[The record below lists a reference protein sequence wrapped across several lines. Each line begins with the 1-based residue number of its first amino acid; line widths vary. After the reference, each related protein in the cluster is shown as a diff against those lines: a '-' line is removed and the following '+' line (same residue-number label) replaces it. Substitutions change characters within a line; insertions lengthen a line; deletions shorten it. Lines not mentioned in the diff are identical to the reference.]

1 MSECYLQGD
10 DYEEFIF
17 DKTTHVSLTNIANHG
32 IITYNINATNIST
45 NEIQEN

>member
-1 MSECYLQGD
+1 MSECYIQDGE
-10 DYEEFIF
+10 YEEFIF
-17 DKTTHVSLTNIANHG
+17 DQSTQVSLTNIANHG